1 MPDLENLRVHLTMRV
16 LALILCSALGMTVTA
31 TAVVVNVQR
40 DVVGLRGDLE
50 AGIRN
55 GREQREILA
64 QRAAQLHQQQQA
76 EIDRVRLEQQANA
89 VNSAEM
95 RESQRNILAMLTRLD
110 QRVEQLFSG
119 RPGGR

>member
-1 MPDLENLRVHLTMRV
+1 M
-16 LALILCSALGMTVTA
+16 
-31 TAVVVNVQR
+31 
-40 DVVGLRGDLE
+40 
-50 AGIRN
+50 
-55 GREQREILA
+55 
-64 QRAAQLHQQQQA
+64 
-76 EIDRVRLEQQANA
+76 RLEQQANA